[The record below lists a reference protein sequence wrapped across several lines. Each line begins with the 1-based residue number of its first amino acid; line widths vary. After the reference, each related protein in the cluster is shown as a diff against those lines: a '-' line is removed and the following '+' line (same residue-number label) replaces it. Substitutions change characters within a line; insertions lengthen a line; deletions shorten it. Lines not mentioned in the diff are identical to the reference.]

1 MSSPKIRFFA
11 RDGYERAMSEKF
23 TSVIKEMKSTGETKS
38 LVVMEQDYLNHL
50 SEKFHKAHL
59 TSCVGKRLFMKKTNG
74 VTIYVLVIVS
84 YHNCWRSYSQSIET
98 NQQYCRLNRRLK
110 ADACTEGR
118 RR

>member
-74 VTIYVLVIVS
+74 AAIYVHVIVS
-84 YHNCWRSYSQSIET
+84 YHVIAGARIHN
-98 NQQYCRLNRRLK
+98 NQHESTIL
-110 ADACTEGR
+110 
-118 RR
+118 